1 MNIRRENR
9 ENVLKSKQEIAI
21 YSLLQRR
28 DVVAILSTGF
38 GESMILTVFAMAKE
52 EMPHRKPVR
61 SQFPL

>member
-9 ENVLKSKQEIAI
+9 AIVLRPKQKIAI

-38 GESMILTVFAMAKE
+38 GKSMIFTVFSMAKE
-52 EMPHRKPVR
+52 EMPYRKPVR